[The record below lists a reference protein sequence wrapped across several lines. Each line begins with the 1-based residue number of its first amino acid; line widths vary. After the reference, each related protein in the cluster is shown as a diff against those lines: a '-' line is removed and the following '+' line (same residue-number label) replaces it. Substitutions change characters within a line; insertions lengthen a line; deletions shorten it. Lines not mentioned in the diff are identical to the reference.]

1 MSNNMMQYEEVIMNQ
16 KDIER
21 INELYKKQKEGTL
34 TPEEALEQSKLRH
47 AYIAAIRKNLRGSLE
62 SIQIQEQD
70 GSITDVPAY
79 GTLS

>member
-1 MSNNMMQYEEVIMNQ
+1 MDQN
-16 KDIER
+16 DIIR

-62 SIQIQEQD
+62 SIQIQEKD
-70 GSITDVPAY
+70 GTITDVKKRHEERMAERKAS
-79 GTLS
+79 GN